1 MVSIRRRMESLKSY
15 SDQIGMILKW
25 RKCLTLLKQMS
36 SQLKP
41 ANPIKLKWATNS
53 QHTREFQ
60 MSHVCYLFPPVSCS
74 VLHHRPPLDV
84 MTSWKVRITLSQSL
98 GGCMTWHAKSQN
110 GFPALKSNEVF
121 FFTIQC
127 VCAALVAALPL
138 CTNMVQSTNSGECQ
152 MCNRSAVCFTQQHT
166 PSCKHTSAWFVPN
179 L

>member
-98 GGCMTWHAKSQN
+98 GDAWHGMPNHRVVFQLWKAMKYFFYYSMCLCSFGCS
-110 GFPALKSNEVF
+110 PAPVH
-121 FFTIQC
+121 
-127 VCAALVAALPL
+127 
-138 CTNMVQSTNSGECQ
+138 
-152 MCNRSAVCFTQQHT
+152 QHGSIHQLWGM
-166 PSCKHTSAWFVPN
+166 PDV
-179 L
+179 